1 MTPPR
6 AGAPG
11 KVVGR
16 CGICG
21 RLGRAGRAGAGVD
34 PAVIIAQ
41 RLGWHAYRTRTGRTA
56 VYCPDCDPA
65 QAAPELHLTPHPL
78 D

>member
-1 MTPPR
+1 MPAR
-6 AGAPG
+6 AAAGG
-11 KVVGR
+11 KVIGR

-21 RLGRAGRAGAGVD
+21 RLGRAGSARADVD
-34 PAVIIAQ
+34 PAIVLAQ

>member
-1 MTPPR
+1 MPAAR
-6 AGAPG
+6 SAAGG
-11 KVVGR
+11 KVIGR

-21 RLGRAGRAGAGVD
+21 RLGRAGPARAGVD
-34 PAVIIAQ
+34 PAIVLAQ
-41 RLGWHAYRTRTGRTA
+41 RLGWRAYRTVTGRTA

-65 QAAPELHLTPHPL
+65 EAAPELHLTPHPL